1 MELTSATTVN
11 KPPQEVYGFWH
22 RLENLATFMAHLDDV
37 RVTGPSS
44 SHWAASAPFDT
55 VVEWDAVTTGDV
67 AAERIA
73 WGSVEGADVDTSGE
87 VLLRARAGR
96 AGHRGARDAALRHA
110 RRCRWARRVAKYF
123 GEDPSQALDD
133 DLRRFKQVMETGEVV
148 RSDGRPVGQAGTQGV
163 PAAPGPAAERRGAAG
178 VRGRKEVLA

>member
-1 MELTSATTVN
+1 MELTATTTVN

-44 SHWAASAPFDT
+44 SHWTASAPFDT

-73 WGSVEGADVDTSGE
+73 WASVEGADVDTSGE
-87 VLLRARAGR
+87 VLFVPAPGGRGTEVRVTLRYDMPAGALGR
-96 AGHRGARDAALRHA
+96 AA
-110 RRCRWARRVAKYF
+110 AKYF
-123 GEDPSQALDD
+123 GDDPSQALDD

-148 RSDGRPVGQAGTQGV
+148 RSEGAPWGKRARKEFPQRPARPLSDEELQELQA
-163 PAAPGPAAERRGAAG
+163 
-178 VRGRKEVLA
+178 RKEVLA